1 LCSESV
7 FFFSSRRRHTRFS
20 RDWSSD
26 VCSSDLFSGNSATN
40 GGGIA
45 TFSEEMATI
54 SNSTFSGNSATNGG
68 GIYNGETLQLRNSIV
83 YNNTGGDC
91 YGIIDH
97 GGYPNLGCDGS
108 VTGDPR
114 LGAFNGTYYP
124 LLPGSPAID
133 AGNNAICANPPVNNV
148 DQIGMSRPFSGGL
161 GPICDLGAIEA
172 QFTMPTQNVNA
183 ARQAEG
189 DSGTTSFTFTVSPT
203 SPALTGGVSFDIAT
217 SDGSATTGDNDYV
230 T

>member
-1 LCSESV
+1 SNS
-7 FFFSSRRRHTRFS
+7 T
-20 RDWSSD
+20 
-26 VCSSDLFSGNSATN
+26 FSGNSATN

-97 GGYPNLGCDGS
+97 GGYPKLGCDGS

-114 LGAFNGTYYP
+114 LDTFNDSSSP
-124 LLPGSPAID
+124 PLPGSAAID
-133 AGNNAICANPPVNNV
+133 GGGNTLCA
-148 DQIGMSRPFSGGL
+148 
-161 GPICDLGAIEA
+161 A
-172 QFTMPTQNVNA
+172 QPMNSSEEH
-183 ARQAEG
+183 R
-189 DSGTTSFTFTVSPT
+189 
-203 SPALTGGVSFDIAT
+203 
-217 SDGSATTGDNDYV
+217 
-230 T
+230 